1 MVTSLPPVGECN
13 LLTVPKTGSSG
24 SQNVNDVV
32 AQTSMAPTCVVFF
45 LRYGV
50 LNRPQ
55 HTKPVMY
62 CTYVDESDWVVNRIS
77 GEYQTRG

>member
-1 MVTSLPPVGECN
+1 MVTSLSPVGECN
-13 LLTVPKTGSSG
+13 LLTVPKTGS

-32 AQTSMAPTCVVFF
+32 AQTSMAPTCVCDFS
-45 LRYGV
+45 RYGV

-77 GEYQTRG
+77 GEYQTGG

>member
-13 LLTVPKTGSSG
+13 LLTVPKTGSS
-24 SQNVNDVV
+24 QNVNDVV
-32 AQTSMAPTCVVFF
+32 AQTSMATTFDF

-77 GEYQTRG
+77 GEYLTGG